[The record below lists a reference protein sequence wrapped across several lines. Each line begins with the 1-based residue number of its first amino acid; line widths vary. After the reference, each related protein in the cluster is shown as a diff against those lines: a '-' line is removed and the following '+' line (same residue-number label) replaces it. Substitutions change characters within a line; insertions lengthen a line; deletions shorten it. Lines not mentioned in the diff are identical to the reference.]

1 MLNFDK
7 ESIQVV
13 KGDTTGAIKV
23 SGTLTI
29 VGLADDFF
37 KTLTSLIIIS
47 LLLVGNSISDSHDNE
62 QNIIEKAKEINKKV
76 KKEQALQS
84 AEEPLPLNDPFVGDA
99 SMSGRTE
106 VTLLE
111 NNQTSNEPKSGE
123 SLYNFK
129 LVGVVASENDSFAT
143 LINASG
149 DTLTLKLFEELSPG
163 VKLIALNNKEAVFER
178 DEDSYLVIN
187 FKNQIVERAR

>member
-1 MLNFDK
+1 M
-7 ESIQVV
+7 
-13 KGDTTGAIKV
+13 T
-23 SGTLTI
+23 
-29 VGLADDFF
+29 FF
-37 KTLTSLIIIS
+37 KTLISLIIIS
-47 LLLVGNSISDSHDNE
+47 LLLLSNSLSDSHDNE
-62 QNIIEKAKEINKKV
+62 QNIIEKAKEINKAV
-76 KKEQALQS
+76 KKKQALNS
-84 AEEPLPLNDPFVGDA
+84 TDEPLPLNDPFVGDA

-111 NNQTSNEPKSGE
+111 NNQASNEPKSGQ
-123 SLYNFK
+123 SLYYYK
-129 LVGVVASENDSFAT
+129 LVGVVASESDSFAT

-163 VKLIALNNKEAVFER
+163 VKLVALNNKEAVFER

>member
-1 MLNFDK
+1 MTFL
-7 ESIQVV
+7 
-13 KGDTTGAIKV
+13 
-23 SGTLTI
+23 
-29 VGLADDFF
+29 
-37 KTLTSLIIIS
+37 KTLTSLIIS

-187 FKNQIVERAR
+187 FKNQIVERAMIKMNKRINKNNIYNDDLDYRFNRLSDYSKR